1 MSRATITVDD
11 RPLAAETL
19 GLTTVGQVLA
29 HVQKDN
35 RLVVHVLLD
44 GQEPNLDQLPTI
56 KQSPLAGHT
65 LYIETAQP
73 REMALDVLGEV
84 ELHLDEADRLRTEAC
99 DLLQQNQTAKAM
111 EKLRRCFTT
120 WQHAE
125 ESILKI
131 SQLLR
136 VDLDRVKV
144 NDRSFATILR
154 AFAEQL
160 KAIRGAL
167 EDRDFV
173 RLCDVLNYECAEV
186 TQQWLAAIDSLRS
199 VVE

>member
-29 HVQKDN
+29 HVQKEN
-35 RLVVHVLLD
+35 RLVVHVLID
-44 GQEPNLDQLPTI
+44 GQEPNLDQLPVI

-125 ESILKI
+125 ESILK
-131 SQLLR
+131 
-136 VDLDRVKV
+136 
-144 NDRSFATILR
+144 
-154 AFAEQL
+154 
-160 KAIRGAL
+160 
-167 EDRDFV
+167 
-173 RLCDVLNYECAEV
+173 
-186 TQQWLAAIDSLRS
+186 
-199 VVE
+199 

>member
-1 MSRATITVDD
+1 MSCASITVDHE
-11 RPLAAETL
+11 PLSAEIL

-29 HVQKDN
+29 HVQKDH
-35 RLVVHVLLD
+35 RLVVHVLID
-44 GQEPNLDQLPTI
+44 GQEPNLDQLPAI
-56 KQSPLAGHT
+56 KQSPLVGHT
-65 LYIETAQP
+65 LYIETCQP
-73 REMALDVLGEV
+73 REMALEVLGEV

-125 ESILKI
+125 ESLLKI

-136 VDLDRVKV
+136 VDLERVKV
-144 NDRSFATILR
+144 NDRPLKQLFGE
-154 AFAEQL
+154 FAERL
-160 KAIRGAL
+160 KAIRSAL

-173 RLCDVLNYECAEV
+173 RLSDVLNYECAEMS
-186 TQQWLAAIDSLRS
+186 QQWLAAIDSLRS